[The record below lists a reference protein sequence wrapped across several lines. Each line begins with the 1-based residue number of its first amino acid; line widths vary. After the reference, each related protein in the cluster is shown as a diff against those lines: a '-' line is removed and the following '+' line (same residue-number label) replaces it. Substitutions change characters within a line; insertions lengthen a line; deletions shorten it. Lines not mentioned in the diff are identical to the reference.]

1 MALDWVLAIAHS
13 GHAFGTIQCDVG
25 DCLYMALE
33 DSPRRLLERSFYLW
47 HERYRLR
54 QNRMTGAGEALPK
67 LHRPYIVSALFS

>member
-47 HERYRLR
+47 HERYRLKK
-54 QNRMTGAGEALPK
+54 TG
-67 LHRPYIVSALFS
+67 